1 VLLWAGIGTGMTF
14 LLVAGIGQRNKERLR
29 AYTIEVKGG
38 THGTFLTKE
47 NIEELLQLYTAG
59 VQGELL
65 SGFNLRAVESKIQQ
79 HPFIRKAQLYF
90 DNQDVLHLLV
100 QEKIPVARLFTK
112 SGSSFYIDELGFP
125 MPLALS
131 KTVKLPVFTGLP
143 DGAHLRKKDSLL
155 LSQIKTAAQ
164 IIVADSFWSSQVA
177 QLDFTP
183 AGDWEMV
190 PVVGDH
196 VVKLGNL
203 DQMEEKLRRIWI
215 FYEQVIAKVGWSR
228 YRSIDVRF
236 EGQVVAG
243 RGANPKI
250 DSLELRRSVQQLLQ
264 QSRMMENDT
273 VIRYLPKPLQPLLT
287 DAIDTVSELKNSL
300 PIDSA
305 RLNIQQQKIKNNN

>member
-1 VLLWAGIGTGMTF
+1 MIF
-14 LLVAGIGQRNKERLR
+14 LLVAAIGQRNKERLR
-29 AYTIEVKGG
+29 SYTIDIKGG

-47 NIEELLQLYTAG
+47 NIEELLQQYTAG
-59 VQGELL
+59 VQGELV
-65 SGFNLRAVESKIQQ
+65 SDFNLRGVEFKIQQ

-90 DNQDVLHLLV
+90 DNQDVLHLSV
-100 QEKIPVARLFTK
+100 QEKIPLARVFT
-112 SGSSFYIDELGFP
+112 SNGSSFYIDELGAP
-125 MPLALS
+125 MPLAAT

-143 DGAHLRKKDSLL
+143 TSAPISKKDSLL
-155 LSQIKTAAQ
+155 LSQIKTAAE

-177 QLDFTP
+177 QLDLTP
-183 AGDWEMV
+183 AGEWEMV

-196 VVKLGNL
+196 VVKLGTL
-203 DQMEEKLRRIWI
+203 TQMDEKLRRIWI
-215 FYEQVIAKVGWSR
+215 FYQQVVAKVGWSR

-243 RGANPKI
+243 RGANPRI

-273 VIRYLPKPLQPLLT
+273 VIRYLPKPIQPLLS
-287 DAIDTVSELKNSL
+287 DGVDTVGELKNTL

-305 RLNIQQQKIKNNN
+305 LLNTSKTKN